1 MTFTGFSTDD
11 PIKLPRELFTEIVPA
26 ITQPAEL
33 KVTLHFFY
41 LLRQSRRRPR
51 MVEWSELRADAVLTR
66 SLRAIA
72 PLRPSEEVLI
82 DGLEAAVRRGTL
94 LHAAIPEGPRVGNWY
109 LANTER
115 NRVWIAR
122 MVEGDISW
130 TPGPAAPPARPGI
143 FALYEQNIGVL
154 TPLLAEE
161 LKEAQERY
169 PAGWIEDAI
178 REAVRANKRAWRY
191 VRAVLERWARDG
203 RGEPPASASDDPER
217 YISGQ
222 LSNLIRY

>member
-51 MVEWSELRADAVLTR
+51 MVEWSELRDDTMLTR

-72 PLRPSEEVLI
+72 PLRPTDEVLI
-82 DGLEAAVRRGTL
+82 DGLAAAVRRGTL

-130 TPGPAAPPARPGI
+130 TPGPAAPVARPGI

-203 RGEPPASASDDPER
+203 RGDQPTSASDDPER